1 MTPPFFFNKHFRLSA
16 AEKTLFLDCA
26 DKATALLKR
35 NQKKDSF
42 WWPGSGMRLLGGL
55 ATYAFLLRHIA
66 AGRRVRY
73 FAPFHPAGC
82 MAAFLGHAEVLH
94 IFETHGVPLEALSWS
109 WRKPNV
115 LDFAVIGRNYAL
127 VRDLLKNHPSLVKKE
142 WGYDAVAYCARYG
155 TIPILRLLKKA
166 GAPLD
171 NRYWGPPDSEN
182 KRQPDGTPFFL
193 AVAKNRRNMVREL
206 IRQDALPDWQH
217 TSEYYPARCGSS
229 LLSLAVKHGDYA
241 LVDWLAEKGW
251 LHPDMKKLPL
261 WSDALQNLVRF
272 QYLCQKFPKED
283 YKSVVRNGDEVVLS
297 NTSEDV
303 LSFAW
308 DGQVPAS
315 VQEKWTK
322 RNVGTLGW
330 RPGDSFPDDDG
341 CLEMALNDHPE
352 ELIRLEREQPGR
364 FRKMLLEKRGDR
376 YFSPA
381 VYLFRLAAEKG
392 IEIFRSVDEKIAFL
406 ERAHSGVLSE
416 LLPHLEELGFPP
428 ASDDVK
434 RRGVP
439 RIREASRDPLVVRL
453 WEIGKSRWKELRRVL
468 DDPSFN
474 PNIEVTEDWPLL
486 LEVARHGSPRLFDT
500 LVLRGADPYESDSE
514 GDTAMETANPKLTT
528 HLVRAFGMSPNHQ
541 SYAGISSM
549 TTAIWHNDLGRV
561 KALVRTGFRINQQVW
576 EEASA
581 LHMAILD
588 GHDEISRFLIRHGA
602 VNRDLSGRVRPVEPW
617 MVGLKNRLPGKGVS
631 ATLLDRGTSRKW
643 QDVPR
648 GVAFAEVAPQSRTR
662 KRGSRSR

>member
-1 MTPPFFFNKHFRLSA
+1 MTPPFFFNKPFRLSNT
-16 AEKTLFLDCA
+16 EKALFLACA
-26 DKATALLKR
+26 DKATASLKR

-42 WWPGSGMRLLGGL
+42 LWPGSGMRLLGGL

-94 IFETHGVPLEALSWS
+94 VFETHGVPLEALSWS

-115 LDFAVIGRNYAL
+115 LDFAVMGRHHAL
-127 VRDLLKNHPSLVKKE
+127 VKELLNNHPALAEKE
-142 WGYDAVAYCARYG
+142 WGYDAVAYCALYG

-171 NRYWGPPDSEN
+171 NQYWGPPDSDN
-182 KRQPDGTPFFL
+182 KRNPDGTPFFL
-193 AVAKNRRNMVREL
+193 AVAKDRRNLVREL
-206 IRQDALPDWQH
+206 IRQNALSGWRH
-217 TSEYYPARCGSS
+217 TSEYHPVRCGSS
-229 LLSLAVKHGDYA
+229 LLSLAVEHGNFELA
-241 LVDWLAEKGW
+241 DWLAEKGW

-261 WSDALQNLVRF
+261 WSDALQHLVRF

-283 YKSVVRNGDEVVLS
+283 YKSVIRNGDDVVLG
-297 NTSEDV
+297 NTSEEV

-322 RNVGTLGW
+322 RNVGTRGW
-330 RPGDSFPDDDG
+330 RPGDPFPEDDG
-341 CLEMALNDHPE
+341 YLEMALDDHPE

-364 FRKMLLEKRGDR
+364 FRKMLLEIRGDH

-453 WEIGKSRWKELRRVL
+453 WEIGRSKGKELRRIL

-486 LEVARHGSPRLFDT
+486 LEVARHGSPRLFDA

-528 HLVRAFGMSPNHQ
+528 HLVRDFGMSPNHQ

-549 TTAIWHNDLGRV
+549 MTAIWHNDLGRV

-581 LHMAILD
+581 LHTAILD
-588 GHDEISRFLIRHGA
+588 GRDEISRFLIRHGA

-617 MVGLKNRLPGKGVS
+617 MVGLKNRLPGKDVS
-631 ATLLDRGTSRKW
+631 ATLRTRGT
-643 QDVPR
+643 PR
-648 GVAFAEVAPQSRTR
+648 RRRDAPRVVTPVEVSPPSRT
-662 KRGSRSR
+662 KNRGSRSR